1 MAGEEHGVARR
12 PEPGSTQRRVTR
24 RWLANALN
32 RINFSDGKIVL
43 TFQHSVQ
50 GSTIVVPVRPGSCLG
65 SEFDC
70 TWVRRPAL
78 GTSPADW
85 HLRHFHLGDGLSQIE
100 VSADVALWEE
110 WGVRLTLPE
119 AAFDISSRHAKRHL
133 CRGVSAR
140 LAFGDADPVG
150 GRLESSSSSSFSV
163 RIKSTDAAQPDP
175 SPGEAAAVTLTRGAT
190 VIFAGR
196 CTMIRSA
203 AERGFL
209 TVALRPPATRQA
221 DLTGKASTR
230 YRFLRPRL
238 TPLPLIVFRH
248 PFTGRQVTLRALDVS
263 GGGFSVEEE
272 ESRAQLLPGLL
283 LPRVR
288 IEFTSGFEFPCS
300 ARVIYN
306 EPTAEG
312 GLRSGLAIETMSLTN
327 HTRLTSLLHL
337 GEFRNSSLCT
347 PHVDLEELWNF
358 FFETGFI
365 YPEKYEHIKDQKA
378 HFMRLYRNLYT
389 RTPRIA
395 RHIIYQERG
404 AIHGHVAMFRW
415 YPTTWLLHHHA
426 ALTSSHHKAGLVV
439 MEHMLRYINEFHRLF
454 PGLMRYIACYF
465 RPSNRFAARTFGSAV
480 QALKDPRICSRDSF
494 ASFHIDR
501 RPASGN
507 LPRGWSLALADA
519 ADRAALHL
527 AYAGLSGGL
536 MLHGLALRE
545 EDCVSDSSLSKEY
558 ARLGFQRD
566 RQLFALHREGT
577 CIAIIAANRS
587 DLGLNL
593 SDLTNG
599 LQIFVLE
606 PDVLPVRVLH
616 GALAGLVHLY
626 PPGTVPVLLYPRGYA
641 DAVGLAYD
649 KAYDF
654 SVLDIEHFGPY
665 LQFMDS
671 LISPPRS
678 KPTAETGPSR

>member
-1 MAGEEHGVARR
+1 VAGEEHSVAQS
-12 PEPGSTQRRVTR
+12 PQPGGTQRRVTR
-24 RWLANALN
+24 RWLVNALN

-43 TFQHSVQ
+43 TFRH
-50 GSTIVVPVRPGSCLG
+50 GSTGTKTVVPVQPGSCLG
-65 SEFDC
+65 REFDC

-78 GTSPADW
+78 AEASADW
-85 HLRHFHLGDGLSQIE
+85 HLQHFHLDDGLAQFE
-100 VSADVALWEE
+100 VQADIILWEE

-119 AAFDISSRHAKRHL
+119 GAFDVSSRHAKRHL

-140 LAFGDADPVG
+140 LDFDGVKPIAGL
-150 GRLESSSSSSFSV
+150 LEQSSSSSFSV
-163 RIKSTDAAQPDP
+163 RIKSTDAERPHP
-175 SPGEAAAVTLTRGAT
+175 SPGEATAVTLTRGAT

-196 CTMIRSA
+196 CTVIRSA
-203 AERGFL
+203 TERGSL
-209 TVALRPPATRQA
+209 TVALRPLATRQA
-221 DLTGKASTR
+221 DLTGKTSIR
-230 YRFLRPRL
+230 YRFLRPPL

-248 PFTGRQVTLRALDVS
+248 PFTGRQVTLRALDIA

-306 EPTAEG
+306 EPTPEG
-312 GLRSGLAIETMSLTN
+312 GLRSGLAIEAMSLIN

-365 YPEKYEHIKDQKA
+365 YPEKYAHLKNQKA

-415 YPTTWLLHHHA
+415 YPTSWLLHHHA
-426 ALTSSHHKAGLVV
+426 ALTSSRHKAGLVV
-439 MEHMLRYINEFHRLF
+439 MKHMLRYINEFHRLF
-454 PGLMRYIACYF
+454 PQIMRYLIVYF
-465 RPSNRFAARTFGSAV
+465 RPNNRFAAKAFGSAAQV
-480 QALKDPRICSRDSF
+480 LQDPLKCSRDAF
-494 ASFHIDR
+494 ASFHIDQP
-501 RPASGN
+501 PAAGN
-507 LPRGWSLALADA
+507 LPRGWLLAPADA
-519 ADRAALHL
+519 ADRAALRVS
-527 AYAGLSGGL
+527 YASFSGGL

-545 EDCVSDSSLSKEY
+545 EDCASDASLSKEY

-566 RQLFALHREGT
+566 RRLFALRREGT

-599 LQIFVLE
+599 LQVFILGH
-606 PDVLPVRVLH
+606 DVLPVRVLH
-616 GALAGLVHLY
+616 GALAGLGHLY
-626 PPGTVPVLLYPRGYA
+626 PPGAVPVLLYPRGYA
-641 DAVGLAYD
+641 DAVGLAYE
-649 KAYDF
+649 KVYDLT
-654 SVLDIEHFGPY
+654 VLDLEHFSPY
-665 LQFMDS
+665 LEFMDA
-671 LISPPRS
+671 LVTPPRN
-678 KPTAETGPSR
+678 KPTVESRTSR